1 MLQDF
6 YSNIK
11 VLMQNGD
18 IWIDEYEIKKHSRD
32 GGQSL
37 CFPIK
42 HNDKTIY
49 IAKFFDYL
57 KDIPI
62 DIVQLNNDTY
72 KSIDEFEQGIAELSV
87 SDNIEKILE
96 LIYYSKRSFSRYV
109 EISETTTD
117 IFPKVY
123 IYNNNIKIKDR
134 FYGLLIE
141 EYIEGENLRDIID
154 SMNREYINV
163 SKYAIDFLA
172 NVSNTLKKYSD
183 NKIVHRDISPD
194 NIIITN
200 TSKVVIIDPGVIK
213 IIDRNSTNLGYIM
226 GKRTYASPEQ
236 YYGNALSAD
245 FSSDLYALGIITYEI
260 ITGINPINKYFSTG
274 KPHQEIVKNIDRELE
289 DLFFDVVDY
298 DDEKNIL
305 LYSIIKKMIQE
316 DKNLRFSSIEDF
328 IQAISILN
336 GKEGK

>member
-72 KSIDEFEQGIAELSV
+72 KSIDEFEQGTAELSV

-154 SMNREYINV
+154 TMDRSVLNISQYTIN
-163 SKYAIDFLA
+163 FLK
-172 NVSNTLKKYSD
+172 NISRTLMKYSE
-183 NKIVHRDISPD
+183 NKTQAPKDGGWVFYHF
-194 NIIITN
+194 
-200 TSKVVIIDPGVIK
+200 KK
-213 IIDRNSTNLGYIM
+213 
-226 GKRTYASPEQ
+226 
-236 YYGNALSAD
+236 
-245 FSSDLYALGIITYEI
+245 
-260 ITGINPINKYFSTG
+260 
-274 KPHQEIVKNIDRELE
+274 
-289 DLFFDVVDY
+289 DVY
-298 DDEKNIL
+298 L
-305 LYSIIKKMIQE
+305 
-316 DKNLRFSSIEDF
+316 
-328 IQAISILN
+328 
-336 GKEGK
+336 